1 MLYYSLLHF
10 SLCLWTCNA
19 EHALIDNYDASAWHD
34 CYDTV
39 TLLAHK
45 YYSIKIF
52 GSYSIL
58 KQLKWLQRDKIESG
72 VMSVKNWEK
81 TLKMGC
87 FLVLKSIY
95 LQNVTWM

>member
-1 MLYYSLLHF
+1 MLFGKELTLRRDKSWLIEFSTESILTKHALLQF
-10 SLCLWTCNA
+10 TALSSCLWTCNA
-19 EHALIDNYDASAWHD
+19 EYALIDNDDVSAWHD

-58 KQLKWLQRDKIESG
+58 KQLKW
-72 VMSVKNWEK
+72 
-81 TLKMGC
+81 
-87 FLVLKSIY
+87 FH
-95 LQNVTWM
+95 